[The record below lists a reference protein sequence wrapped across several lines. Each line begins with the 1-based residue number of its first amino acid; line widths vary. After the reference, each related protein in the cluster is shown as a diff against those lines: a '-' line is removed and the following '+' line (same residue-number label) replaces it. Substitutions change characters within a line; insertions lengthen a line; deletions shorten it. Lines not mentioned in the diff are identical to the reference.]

1 MASTPVSKARRLI
14 IARGM
19 RLRVCLRTITLARD
33 GVVLFITPYR
43 VAGISTQHQPAFP
56 FQVMHSCGT
65 AVNSFYG
72 VVLHE
77 MAHVLGLG
85 TLWTVNNN
93 VNDTSYNL
101 YTNGSGQYTG
111 PNALAE
117 WQREFLRPTDTF
129 VPVELGGGAGTANG
143 HWNEMDLGAGNTGIV
158 SSLTGMDFSQELM
171 TGWASNTFFVSRTT
185 LGALDDLG
193 YTVDYSKAGVENHIV
208 VPEVSSLLLVAGAFP
223 LLARR
228 RRPPVRLHRLRF
240 YDRYQ
245 ATSRSLTRATRLRS
259 SRRRSCPFPSSPR
272 TRVLL
277 LPRRRPS
284 PR

>member
-1 MASTPVSKARRLI
+1 
-14 IARGM
+14 
-19 RLRVCLRTITLARD
+19 
-33 GVVLFITPYR
+33 
-43 VAGISTQHQPAFP
+43 
-56 FQVMHSCGT
+56 MHSCGT

-228 RRPPVRLHRLRF
+228 RRPPSGF
-240 YDRYQ
+240 ID
-245 ATSRSLTRATRLRS
+245 
-259 SRRRSCPFPSSPR
+259 C
-272 TRVLL
+272 VL
-277 LPRRRPS
+277 
-284 PR
+284 